1 MGWNID
7 IKTEKPMSEKLIE
20 EIIVELPSELKSG
33 FGKQSWGWSLAVDL
47 RLRHPHEIG
56 LSGSCSMSGHQ
67 AQFAAEAIA
76 RRLEKRGIACDVGE
90 MSV

>member
-1 MGWNID
+1 
-7 IKTEKPMSEKLIE
+7 
-20 EIIVELPSELKSG
+20 
-33 FGKQSWGWSLAVDL
+33 
-47 RLRHPHEIG
+47 